1 VLDAAFKQE
10 CGRDGVVPAHYA
22 GPLLTASCQ

>member
-1 VLDAAFKQE
+1 
-10 CGRDGVVPAHYA
+10 VVPDHYA